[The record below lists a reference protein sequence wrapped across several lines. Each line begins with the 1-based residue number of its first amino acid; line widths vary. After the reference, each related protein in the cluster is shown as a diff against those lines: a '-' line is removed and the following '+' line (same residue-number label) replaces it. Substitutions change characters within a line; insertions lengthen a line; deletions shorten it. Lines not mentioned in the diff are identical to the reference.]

1 VTASSTH
8 ETFAAIQ
15 VGTSVSS
22 VSDWLRSITVRII
35 GRGHSLGS
43 GVVWN
48 SSGLIVTNAH
58 VAIGRTHS
66 VELSDG
72 QCVQARTVARDPRV
86 DLAALTV
93 NLPGPPAA
101 VVRSARGVRPGEL
114 VIAIGNPWDGDGAVS
129 TGIVH
134 RAAAGGAFLFASI
147 RLAPGNS
154 GGPLADSNGFVIGI
168 NSAIVGGLGCAVTS
182 DTVQEFLR
190 RHVLESA

>member
-1 VTASSTH
+1 VTASSTL

-15 VGTSVSS
+15 VGTSVRS

-35 GRGHSLGS
+35 GHGHSRGS
-43 GVVWN
+43 GVLWN
-48 SSGLIVTNAH
+48 SGGLVVTNAH
-58 VAIGRTHS
+58 VANGRTHS
-66 VELSDG
+66 VELSGG
-72 QCVQARTVARDPRV
+72 QRVQARMVARDPEL

-93 NLPGPPAA
+93 NLTGLPAA
-101 VVRSARGVRPGEL
+101 FVRSACGVRPGEL
-114 VIAIGNPWDGDGAVS
+114 VIAVGNLWDGDGAVS

-134 RAAAGGAFLFASI
+134 RAVADGAFLFASI